1 MKYILLKGKMNAGKS
16 ETITSVCKNF
26 DVNSCQRISLN
37 AEGELIIK
45 NDGNG
50 TFIINVNGSNILIVA
65 GAPTE
70 QKITITIMLKFL
82 AQIQVEIAFAIIS
95 VRSREVLAGF
105 DTANELNKL
114 GHECV
119 LEEEVIR
126 IDSDDYSVTTNW
138 RDRVKRIVELI
149 NQNVVKKLEIV

>member
-1 MKYILLKGKMNAGKS
+1 M
-16 ETITSVCKNF
+16 
-26 DVNSCQRISLN
+26 
-37 AEGELIIK
+37 
-45 NDGNG
+45 
-50 TFIINVNGSNILIVA
+50 IVA